1 MAILKQRLSQSCL
14 SNIQGFNMKFMPAL
28 RTTAIAAVLG
38 ASSFA
43 NAATLVQ
50 NGSFEDTVLANGTFA
65 IFNSLPGWTTDTGN
79 GIEVRNNAVGTAQD
93 GNNFVELDTR
103 ANSSMMQTIS
113 TVLGQVYQ
121 LTFWYSPRINMP
133 ANTNGV
139 EAWWGNTLLTT
150 PAITGIGGTSN
161 KRDLGENSLFMLD
174 ARKCLVVA
182 ARRRNAGK
190 ELKKGHEAPLRWSN
204 PALAVIRPCDGWRNP

>member
-1 MAILKQRLSQSCL
+1 
-14 SNIQGFNMKFMPAL
+14 MKFMPAL
-28 RTTAIAAVLG
+28 RATAIAAVLG

-50 NGSFEDTVLANGTFA
+50 NGSFEDTVVNSGSWG

-93 GNNFVELDTR
+93 GNNFVELDTT
-103 ANSSMMQTIS
+103 ANSNMMQTIS

-161 KRDLGENSLFMLD
+161 NWTSYTYSVTGTGSDVLKFKAVGNSDTFGGNIDNVSLSAVPLPGAALLFGSALLGFMGFSNR
-174 ARKCLVVA
+174 RKV
-182 ARRRNAGK
+182 
-190 ELKKGHEAPLRWSN
+190 
-204 PALAVIRPCDGWRNP
+204 